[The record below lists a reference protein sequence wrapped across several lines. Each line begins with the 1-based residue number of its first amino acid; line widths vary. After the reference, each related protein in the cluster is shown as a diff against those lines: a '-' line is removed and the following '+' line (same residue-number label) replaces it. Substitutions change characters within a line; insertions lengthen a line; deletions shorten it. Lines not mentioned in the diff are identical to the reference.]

1 MFILTSRLVVV
12 ALLALSMLVPGSTLS
27 AAGRR
32 HRMASGPTHGRPTYG
47 RSAYSQQAQAA
58 RAAYPKYYYG
68 FHSRSMQNIGVPTGD
83 VGIRGNGITAS
94 PW

>member
-1 MFILTSRLVVV
+1 MSNQKSPLVLVAVV
-12 ALLALSMLVPGSTLS
+12 ALLMFMPASTLS

-32 HRMASGPTHGRPTYG
+32 HRTASRPTYS
-47 RSAYSQQAQAA
+47 RSANSPQAQAT

-83 VGIRGNGITAS
+83 IGIRGNGITAS